1 MDIFYSVITGIRI
14 ISTIIAQTSFT
25 SLLRVLEIIS
35 VADIF
40 YLLLR
45 VLENTSAV
53 SLTDI
58 SLTRL
63 ISQFHGVTGR
73 YCPTKVVITVS
84 QKVTEP

>member
-1 MDIFYSVITGIRI
+1 
-14 ISTIIAQTSFT
+14 
-25 SLLRVLEIIS
+25 

-53 SLTDI
+53 SLIDI

-73 YCPTKVVITVS
+73 YCPTKGVITVS
-84 QKVTEP
+84 Q